1 MAMALHCRH
10 WRGILQPTSSFVAM
24 SITMTLAEERQI
36 RTQQQLHAEI
46 ITARELIGT
55 QQQQTTT
62 TTTTR
67 IIVVIHNAIP

>member
-1 MAMALHCRH
+1 
-10 WRGILQPTSSFVAM
+10 M

-36 RTQQQLHAEI
+36 RMQQQLHAEI
-46 ITARELIGT
+46 VTARELIGT

-62 TTTTR
+62 TR